1 MYLCTYWV
9 NVRMWEYL
17 CPTKYLNTW
26 PLSAAPGHLLPLPS
40 ERGRARVQQT
50 RRRWDQPASAMA
62 AMSAQV
68 LVTGV
73 LQFWHQYCEE
83 YKETNFV
90 LKIFANQIVF
100 CWGWEFSMWR
110 QLVQMP
116 TQQRSKVSEKEKRR
130 DWKKLSA
137 NIVYSPQYRCQNWGS
152 LVVNLRTSVAGHGNL
167 LYRGPKTVSVKRRA
181 KSSGTNIDLWPKL
194 C

>member
-1 MYLCTYWV
+1 M
-9 NVRMWEYL
+9 R
-17 CPTKYLNTW
+17 
-26 PLSAAPGHLLPLPS
+26 PLGTSFRYPVSEAAPEFSRHGAGETWDSLRHGS
-40 ERGRARVQQT
+40 RVRPGPRDGSSSILTSILWRIQ
-50 RRRWDQPASAMA
+50 
-62 AMSAQV
+62 
-68 LVTGV
+68 G
-73 LQFWHQYCEE
+73 
-83 YKETNFV
+83 NFF
-90 LKIFANQIVF
+90 LKIFVNQIAF

>member
-1 MYLCTYWV
+1 MSHKISKLLTPQCGPWAPPSATQSARPRPSSADTAQ
-9 NVRMWEYL
+9 VRHE
-17 CPTKYLNTW
+17 T
-26 PLSAAPGHLLPLPS
+26 
-40 ERGRARVQQT
+40 
-50 RRRWDQPASAMA
+50 ASATA

-90 LKIFANQIVF
+90 LKIFVNQIAF